1 MDIKEIFDWYNI
13 PYITFGKNV
22 QHGNFNIR
30 CPFCGYD
37 DPSEHLGISL
47 TTGYW
52 ACWRNQDHRGK
63 KPHKLLMKVLGLS
76 YGEVEGLVTTVDRT
90 KLLEPEI
97 EEKSNTTRLQALEFP
112 WTIRSM
118 AELKVGHRFRSY
130 LERRGFREVGQLI
143 DDYDIHYSMA
153 SGPWKDRIVIP
164 IYIDQRLVTWTARSI
179 HPTAEIRYRTL
190 SKEKSVLPIKDI
202 LWNYDEIW
210 GNATAEDLVLVEGPF
225 DALKLDFYGK
235 ELGLRA
241 TCMFGSSIS
250 DNQIDLLSTLIYRN
264 LYILLDSGT
273 YSKALGVQKRLAF
286 LRPRIIQLPE
296 GVADPGNLTYEQ
308 IKTLRGTLDE
318 V

>member
-1 MDIKEIFDWYNI
+1 MNIKEIFDWHNI
-13 PYITFGKNV
+13 PYIEYGKNV
-22 QHGNFNIR
+22 QYGNFNIK

-63 KPHKLLMKVLGLS
+63 KPHRLLMRILGLS

-90 KLLEPEI
+90 KLLEPET
-97 EEKSNTTRLQALEFP
+97 EEKSNTTRLPALEFP

-118 AELKVGHRFRSY
+118 VELKVGHRFRTY
-130 LERRGFREVGQLI
+130 LQRRGFREVGELI
-143 DDYDIHYSMA
+143 DEYDIHYSMA
-153 SGPWKDRIVIP
+153 SGPWKDRIILP
-164 IYIDQRLVTWTARSI
+164 IYIDHRLVTWTARSI

-190 SKEKSVLPIKDI
+190 SKEKSVMPIKDT

-210 GNATAEDLVLVEGPF
+210 ADAHDYLVLVEGPF
-225 DALKLDFYGK
+225 DAMNLDYNGV
-235 ELGLRA
+235 RA

-250 DNQIDLLSTLIYRN
+250 DNQIDLLSTFEFEN

-273 YSKALGVQKRLAF
+273 YSNALGIQKKLAF
-286 LRPRIIQLPE
+286 LRPNIIQLPE
-296 GVADPGNLTYEQ
+296 GVADPGNLTPDQ
-308 IKTLRGTLDE
+308 IKTLRGTLNG